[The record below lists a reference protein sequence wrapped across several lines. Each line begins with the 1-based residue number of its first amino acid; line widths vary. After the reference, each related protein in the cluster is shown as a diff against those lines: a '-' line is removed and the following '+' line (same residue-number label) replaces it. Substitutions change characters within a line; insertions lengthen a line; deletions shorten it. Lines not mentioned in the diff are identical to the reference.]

1 VTQQNGGSIK
11 DSLKSKNSISS
22 NGNTKKGVNSRGK
35 SANQRNNTIKM
46 NKEKIS
52 QIKKSIL
59 DNQSRL
65 VKLPSKKAENKKI
78 SGSQKLKIYKTDDN
92 RRMVMKK
99 SKGIDGQL
107 NNFLQEFDQFE
118 EQIDMNK

>member
-1 VTQQNGGSIK
+1 
-11 DSLKSKNSISS
+11 
-22 NGNTKKGVNSRGK
+22 
-35 SANQRNNTIKM
+35 M